1 MLPAL
6 IGNPPI
12 DHWESEGSLPRGIL
26 PTGHAMLDQSL
37 PAGGWPS
44 STLSEVLIDTCGV
57 GELRLMWPALADL
70 TARGERVALVA
81 PPYRI
86 YPPIWI
92 RAGIDSSRL
101 LLVQA
106 NEHNAAWAAE
116 QCLRSG
122 SFGAVICWPR
132 QANDRALRRLQAA
145 AEAGSAF
152 AFAYR
157 LIHEAVNPSP
167 AALRLVIESS
177 PLQLRVLKC
186 RGALHKTRPLP
197 ASAWS

>member
-1 MLPAL
+1 MLPVF
-6 IGNPPI
+6 IGTPPI
-12 DHWESEGSLPRGIL
+12 DDWESEGSLPRGIL
-26 PTGHAMLDQSL
+26 PTGHTMLDQSL
-37 PAGGWPS
+37 PAGGWTS
-44 STLSEVLIDTCGV
+44 SALNEVLIDTCGV

-70 TARGERVALVA
+70 TARGEYVALIA

-92 RAGIDSSRL
+92 RAGIDSRRL

-106 NEHNAAWAAE
+106 NEPEAAWAAE

-122 SFGAVICWPR
+122 SFGAVICWPQ
-132 QANDRALRRLQAA
+132 QASDRALRRLQAA

-157 LIHEAVNPSP
+157 SIHEAVNPSP
-167 AALRLVIESS
+167 AALRLVIETN
-177 PLQLRVLKC
+177 PLQLRILKC